1 MSDFDNWLMTDPRDR
16 LPNPYE
22 YWGYVTEDEKFA
34 YAMEEEEDEFLAYL
48 DEWEFFPETIG
59 EGEMKAYTYDAWRD
73 GNKEL
78 RHYLEFW
85 FEHGDRQEH
94 LLRLQYPDLFE

>member
-22 YWGYVTEDEKFA
+22 YWGYVHENEMFA
-34 YAMEEEEDEFLAYL
+34 YAMEEEEDEFLEDL

-59 EGEMKAYTYDAWRD
+59 EGEMETYTYDAWRD

-78 RHYLEFW
+78 RHYLSMW
-85 FEHGDRQEH
+85 FENGDRQEH